1 MNRSSNLKVSS
12 AEISIFRTIAKQ
24 QPGQKLNE
32 TGYEMILKKKQKYT
46 RKISSYINI

>member
-32 TGYEMILKKKQKYT
+32 TGYEMILKKKTEIHEK
-46 RKISSYINI
+46 NIKLH